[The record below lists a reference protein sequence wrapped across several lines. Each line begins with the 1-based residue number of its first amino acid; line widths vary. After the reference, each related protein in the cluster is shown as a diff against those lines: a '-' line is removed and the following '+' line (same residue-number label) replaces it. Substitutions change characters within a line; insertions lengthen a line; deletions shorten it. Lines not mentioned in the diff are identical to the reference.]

1 LVVAVAVAKELL
13 LRISQVEEA
22 VEERLFMG

>member
-1 LVVAVAVAKELL
+1 LVAVGEVAKELL